1 MGMAIAL
8 TVIVVGSVLFQLLS
22 PWWTTPIASNWH
34 QMDHT
39 LTITVVI
46 CGLFFIAIN
55 LFVVYTVWKF
65 RHRQGQRAA
74 YEPDNPKL
82 ERWLLIG
89 TSVGVAALLAP
100 GLVVYADYVSPPH
113 DAMVVEVIGTQWQW
127 RYRFPSPEGKLGFS
141 DARFV
146 NGANPFGLDPDDPAA
161 RDNVVVVGNEL
172 HLPINK
178 PVKVILRSLDV
189 LHDFFVPEF
198 RARMNIVPGQA
209 STFWFTPTKAGRYE
223 AMCAQL
229 CGVGHPN
236 MRGTVVVEDEP
247 QFQAWLKTQPT
258 FAALRMGSVPAAAG
272 TADSLE
278 GKGRALAQSKG
289 CVACHSVDG
298 SPGAGPTWKGLFGK
312 TEAFADGS
320 SQPVD
325 EAVLK
330 REISEPTAKVVKGF
344 APIMPKIPL
353 ASDELD
359 ALIAYIKS
367 QGSAAPTAPVKAQR

>member
-1 MGMAIAL
+1 
-8 TVIVVGSVLFQLLS
+8 
-22 PWWTTPIASNWH
+22 
-34 QMDHT
+34 
-39 LTITVVI
+39 
-46 CGLFFIAIN
+46 
-55 LFVVYTVWKF
+55 
-65 RHRQGQRAA
+65 
-74 YEPDNPKL
+74 
-82 ERWLLIG
+82 
-89 TSVGVAALLAP
+89 
-100 GLVVYADYVSPPH
+100 
-113 DAMVVEVIGTQWQW
+113 
-127 RYRFPSPEGKLGFS
+127 
-141 DARFV
+141 
-146 NGANPFGLDPDDPAA
+146 
-161 RDNVVVVGNEL
+161 
-172 HLPINK
+172 
-178 PVKVILRSLDV
+178 V